1 VSSGSRPSS
10 GTKKAAADRREQLVS
25 IAMNHIATKGFEG
38 LRFQEVAEEAG
49 INNATLYYH
58 FPTKEALIQGVVS
71 RMTSELRVQR
81 SQPKEPPTNARDE
94 LRLEFEGVCQ
104 LLRAEPKLFI
114 VLTELSLRARRDI
127 AVRKIGENRDNF
139 WRGHLSGIVERGIA
153 QGLFR
158 ADVDVEATVTALMMQ
173 VKGIAHHATMAK
185 RKPGE
190 VDKAIAVIAAQVDH
204 WLSPDT
210 QQRLLQRMRS

>member
-1 VSSGSRPSS
+1 MSSRSRPSPAS
-10 GTKKAAADRREQLVS
+10 KKAAGDRREQLVS

-38 LRFQEVAEEAG
+38 LRFQDVAEEAG

-58 FPTKEALIQGVVS
+58 FPSKEALIQGVVN
-71 RMTSELRVQR
+71 RMTSELRLQR
-81 SQPKEPPTNARDE
+81 AEGKEPPTSARDE
-94 LRLEFEGVCQ
+94 LRLEFEGVRQ

-114 VLTELSLRARRDI
+114 VLTELSLRARRDP

-139 WRGHLSGIVERGIA
+139 WRGHLSSIVEKGIA
-153 QGLFR
+153 QGAFR
-158 ADVDVEATVTALMMQ
+158 PDIDVEATVTAFMMQ

-190 VDKAIAVIAAQVDH
+190 VDKAITLIAAQVDH
-204 WLSPDT
+204 WLAPDT
-210 QQRLLQRMRS
+210 DTAHGS